1 MQQVDELDAVS
12 GVHDEGMRRY
22 ETKYRLGYSPSDAT
36 ILEMATLKTQ
46 CTLVPCVAGA
56 TLHQSQCK

>member
-36 ILEMATLKTQ
+36 ILEMATLQAASMKAR
-46 CTLVPCVAGA
+46 VWKDSDMVNGV
-56 TLHQSQCK
+56 